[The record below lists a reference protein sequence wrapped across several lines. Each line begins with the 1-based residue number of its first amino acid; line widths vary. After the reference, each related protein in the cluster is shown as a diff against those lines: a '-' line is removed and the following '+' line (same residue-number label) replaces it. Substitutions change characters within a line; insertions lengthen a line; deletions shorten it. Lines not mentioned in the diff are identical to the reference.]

1 MAAPGGASLQSA
13 AGGEPYT
20 RPKNHALTFVVFDP
34 HRLRAEDAAAAPQ
47 LAEEDADDA
56 AAADA
61 ADEPVMKKGFVA
73 IYYGLLVPRLALPR
87 PAPRLP

>member
-20 RPKNHALTFVVFDP
+20 RPKNHALTSVVFDP

-47 LAEEDADDA
+47 LAEEDAAD
-56 AAADA
+56 ADA

-87 PAPRLP
+87 PTPRLP

>member
-1 MAAPGGASLQSA
+1 L
-13 AGGEPYT
+13 
-20 RPKNHALTFVVFDP
+20 VFDP

-47 LAEEDADDA
+47 LAEEDAAD
-56 AAADA
+56 ADA

-87 PAPRLP
+87 PASRLP